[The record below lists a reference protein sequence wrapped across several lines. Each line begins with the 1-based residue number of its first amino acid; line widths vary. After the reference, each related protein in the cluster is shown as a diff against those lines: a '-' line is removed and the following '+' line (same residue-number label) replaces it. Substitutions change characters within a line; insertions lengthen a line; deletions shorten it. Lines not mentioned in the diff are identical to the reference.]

1 MNLPFYGKKDLSA
14 VIQMTDAIE
23 AMKDAFIALSNG
35 TAVVPH
41 RINLQLEDKDAL
53 NLSMPAY
60 IKGGLYNT
68 IKVVN
73 VHFNNPKKGLPLI
86 NGLIL
91 VMDSEKGSP
100 LAIIDGKSVTS
111 LRTGAASGLATD
123 LLSNKDSKC
132 AFIFGTGVQAKSQL
146 EAICCVRDFSS
157 IFIVGNS
164 EEKTKNFCSEYNDIV
179 QPGTVDNLKEAD
191 VICTATTSEEPLF
204 NIENIR
210 PGVHINAV
218 GAHRPNTR
226 ELDTSVIQASK
237 IYIDE
242 LSSSKIEAGDI
253 IIPVNEGKYT
263 WDKIEGELGDLIDE
277 KLTGRTNPS
286 EITLFNSI
294 GNAVQDLIIASIVVE
309 KKLKLK
315 L

>member
-100 LAIIDGKSVTS
+100 
-111 LRTGAASGLATD
+111 
-123 LLSNKDSKC
+123 
-132 AFIFGTGVQAKSQL
+132 FGH
-146 EAICCVRDFSS
+146 
-157 IFIVGNS
+157 N
-164 EEKTKNFCSEYNDIV
+164 
-179 QPGTVDNLKEAD
+179 
-191 VICTATTSEEPLF
+191 
-204 NIENIR
+204 
-210 PGVHINAV
+210 
-218 GAHRPNTR
+218 
-226 ELDTSVIQASK
+226 
-237 IYIDE
+237 
-242 LSSSKIEAGDI
+242 
-253 IIPVNEGKYT
+253 
-263 WDKIEGELGDLIDE
+263 
-277 KLTGRTNPS
+277 
-286 EITLFNSI
+286 
-294 GNAVQDLIIASIVVE
+294 
-309 KKLKLK
+309 
-315 L
+315 